1 MKPSRGGPLLIDQ
14 VAPLLLR
21 KPRAGPLLEPNE
33 VIACALNSIPYEF
46 WKQKLSEDSIV
57 VHTILDAL
65 KKTGWK
71 IEPL

>member
-1 MKPSRGGPLLIDQ
+1 MKPSRQPPVIDQ
-14 VAPLLLR
+14 LAPLLLR

-33 VIACALNSIPYEF
+33 VIACALNAIPYVF
-46 WKQKLSEDSIV
+46 WRQKLSEDSIV

-65 KKTGWK
+65 KKCGWK

>member
-14 VAPLLLR
+14 IAPLLLR
-21 KPRAGPLLEPNE
+21 KPRAGPLLDPNE

-46 WKQKLSEDSIV
+46 WRQPLSEDSIV